1 MRSVTNNSE
10 SENEGTKKKLMDY
23 ETKFAKISSEFDKL
37 NSIIQDL
44 RKENQALKQSN
55 YEIELKIKGT
65 NFTEDKIKVLNDEI
79 DRLSVLVEQKEED
92 LGEIKLRFSDEAAL
106 VKRIQE
112 HLALFV
118 VLFAEIESL
127 RKRVKDKEREVEDV
141 RRSSLAP
148 FRS

>member
-1 MRSVTNNSE
+1 M
-10 SENEGTKKKLMDY
+10 
-23 ETKFAKISSEFDKL
+23 
-37 NSIIQDL
+37 
-44 RKENQALKQSN
+44 
-55 YEIELKIKGT
+55 
-65 NFTEDKIKVLNDEI
+65 LNDEI

-148 FRS
+148 FRSWLGLFE